1 MDTARYLVTG
11 GAGFIGSH
19 ITEALLAKGEGVR
32 VFDNLST
39 GSLTNLPACP
49 GALSFV
55 KGDIRDQGALREAM
69 RGVEVVYHEAAIASV
84 QASIVDPALTLDV
97 NVTGTQNVLLAARDA
112 GVRRVVFASSAS
124 VYGDV
129 AKLPVREDAPPHP
142 LSPYAAHKLMGE
154 RLCALFTDLYGL
166 ETVCLRYF
174 NVFGPRQSP
183 ASEYSGVISRFLIAL
198 ARGEQVTIFGD
209 GEQTRDFV
217 AAMDIACA
225 NALAADAPTA
235 NGHAF
240 NVGSGVRTSL
250 NTLLAIAG
258 AALGVGCA
266 PQHAEARTGDIRHS
280 VADISLA
287 RSLLGYIPQ
296 TTLRDGLR
304 LTAGALRG
312 GLVAGAA

>member
-19 ITEALLAKGEGVR
+19 ITEALLARGGGVR

-39 GSLTNLPACP
+39 GSLANLPTCP
-49 GALSFV
+49 GDALTFF
-55 KGDIRDQGALREAM
+55 KADIRDLDALREAM

-129 AKLPVREDAPPHP
+129 AKLPAREDAPPHP

-154 RLCALFTDLYGL
+154 RLCALFTDLYRL

-174 NVFGPRQSP
+174 NVFGPR
-183 ASEYSGVISRFLIAL
+183 
-198 ARGEQVTIFGD
+198 
-209 GEQTRDFV
+209 
-217 AAMDIACA
+217 
-225 NALAADAPTA
+225 
-235 NGHAF
+235 
-240 NVGSGVRTSL
+240 
-250 NTLLAIAG
+250 
-258 AALGVGCA
+258 
-266 PQHAEARTGDIRHS
+266 
-280 VADISLA
+280 
-287 RSLLGYIPQ
+287 
-296 TTLRDGLR
+296 
-304 LTAGALRG
+304 
-312 GLVAGAA
+312 